1 MATDSINPRN
11 DTLQIWIE
19 LWRNC
24 VFGNT
29 HLSSLP
35 FVFLVSFSKPFSFAF
50 SFSGISVVILFYF
63 ILFYSFILFLLFPL
77 FVNPW
82 DLAPAFGDVLKMAD
96 LPPPPVNPASVN
108 PPVDPPLVLP
118 PANDPPA
125 NDVYVGLPPPQDLS
139 SINQDIKY
147 QIPTKICTFSRSDQ
161 ILQVFFSFL
170 KLFFHIRSGR
180 HISLFFFSS
189 SSFFPPLSSLTLSL
203 PTMPRLLH
211 FKKENLQQ
219 GEEGPSFLN

>member
-1 MATDSINPRN
+1 M
-11 DTLQIWIE
+11 
-19 LWRNC
+19 
-24 VFGNT
+24 
-29 HLSSLP
+29 
-35 FVFLVSFSKPFSFAF
+35 
-50 SFSGISVVILFYF
+50 
-63 ILFYSFILFLLFPL
+63 
-77 FVNPW
+77 NPW

-139 SINQDIKY
+139 STNQDIKY

-219 GEEGPSFLN
+219 GEEGPPFLN